1 MNRRSL
7 LAGGAVIV
15 LLGAC
20 SSTVNPNSVIAQ
32 VEADVVL
39 IGNGLQAVLAEVSS
53 LNLLPATL
61 ITTLQGYVTDIEAA
75 AKALATAATNVAA
88 QPVVQQVAAAV
99 QAIVTLLAA
108 LPLPPDIALAVQA
121 AQVLIPIIE
130 AAIGFLTTAPIS
142 IVMTPTEARLIL
154 AGMAAK
160 YK

>member
-88 QPVVQQVAAAV
+88 QPVVQQVAVANHLYLSG
-99 QAIVTLLAA
+99 LLDVLNARAKVA
-108 LPLPPDIALAVQA
+108 LGANA
-121 AQVLIPIIE
+121 
-130 AAIGFLTTAPIS
+130 FLLS
-142 IVMTPTEARLIL
+142 ITPFFRRHAHSH
-154 AGMAAK
+154 
-160 YK
+160 Y